1 MNVIVAM
8 KQVPDLGA
16 GIELDEQGTG
26 LARDRLGFVTSPF
39 DEWALE
45 LIRARQQRSLREG
58 FGDSC
63 GRRERGDLDEPGE
76 RRGAARWAVRR
87 P

>member
-45 LIRARQQRSLREG
+45 LIRALT
-58 FGDSC
+58 
-63 GRRERGDLDEPGE
+63 ERAE
-76 RRGAARWAVRR
+76 A
-87 P
+87 